1 MKIYTKTG
9 DDGTTGLY
17 GGSRIGKD
25 NIRIEASGSLDELL
39 AYFGLLQ
46 DEISNSYLVDR
57 IIELQH
63 ELFNMGAYMATPTDK
78 NLKMPELNLN
88 LLQSLEEEMD
98 EWQEEIPPLKHFI
111 LPGGYKPASLVHIA
125 RTICRRV
132 ERHAVKLKGQ
142 FGEDDHIIKFVNR
155 LSDWLFVLARYLNFE
170 NNITEVKWEP
180 KKS

>member
-25 NIRIEASGSLDELL
+25 DIRIEASGSLDELL

-63 ELFNMGAYMATPTDK
+63 ELFNMGAYMATPNDRQ
-78 NLKMPELNLN
+78 LKMPELNLT

-111 LPGGYKPASLVHIA
+111 LPGGYKAASLVHIA
-125 RTICRRV
+125 RTVCRRV
-132 ERHAVKLKGQ
+132 ERNAVKLKGE
-142 FGEDDHIIKFVNR
+142 FGKDAYIIKFVNR

-170 NNITEVKWEP
+170 NNIKEVKWEP